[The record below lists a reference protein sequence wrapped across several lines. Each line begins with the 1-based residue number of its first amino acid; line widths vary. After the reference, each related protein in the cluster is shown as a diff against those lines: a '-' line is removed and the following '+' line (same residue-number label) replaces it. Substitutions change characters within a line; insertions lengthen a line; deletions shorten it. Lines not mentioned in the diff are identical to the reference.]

1 MSKMFENI
9 GYVDPNLV
17 SIIECLRFIGYAL

>member
-1 MSKMFENI
+1 MSKMLENI

-17 SIIECLRFIGYAL
+17 SIIESLRFIGYAL